1 MKVGTDEGGTVIPG
15 SYCRLYNLPV
25 PAKELSANGHMNLN
39 WPKLNVSVPLPGKS
53 SWWHLLQRTYALSAP
68 RLSLHY
74 RWHEWHI
81 LSFIYSFNYFLHRHR
96 QLSMNDVKNGISKSL
111 NRAAVMSPKLGDE
124 RHRTMCFLLIISV
137 HSSSLSVPHFLIT
150 LQLDRAA
157 IPAAQLVWLSTPR
170 AHSSSY
176 SLFDVFCRHQHTPW
190 VQESVD
196 RVPWSDFCHL
206 FCDKF
211 MGPKQ

>member
-1 MKVGTDEGGTVIPG
+1 MSMFHFLVKAPDGISFRGHMVSLHLDSHYITDGTSGKYFHLFIRSIISCTGTVNFQQMM
-15 SYCRLYNLPV
+15 S
-25 PAKELSANGHMNLN
+25 
-39 WPKLNVSVPLPGKS
+39 
-53 SWWHLLQRTYALSAP
+53 
-68 RLSLHY
+68 
-74 RWHEWHI
+74 
-81 LSFIYSFNYFLHRHR
+81 
-96 QLSMNDVKNGISKSL
+96 KNGISKSL

-124 RHRTMCFLLIISV
+124 RHRTMCFLFISSV
-137 HSSSLSVPHFLIT
+137 HSFSLSVPHFLIT

-157 IPAAQLVWLSTPR
+157 IPAAQLSWLSTPR

-176 SLFDVFCRHQHTPW
+176 SLFDVFCRNQHTPW

-196 RVPWSDFCHL
+196 WVPWSVFCHL